1 MRRAHIHPLAAL
13 AVALLV
19 ASGCRGT
26 NAGAGSD
33 PSGTVPDTVPED
45 TATTLPATT
54 TTTVLTD
61 EEAAY
66 NVYRAFLDTSLAI
79 GSDFDR
85 NPLDGSLAPYT
96 TPAYRQ
102 QIEVNLSGLKLN
114 GVTEKGQLVT
124 RLMSSTVPKPDQLL
138 LKVCSRD
145 DVDQFDRTGKQLSP
159 VGPGKPEIDNV
170 GLVKEGSTWLV
181 DGVGPTG
188 ESCDA

>member
-19 ASGCRGT
+19 ASGCRST

-33 PSGTVPDTVPED
+33 PTPTIPDTVPE
-45 TATTLPATT
+45 ATTIPAAT
-54 TTTVLTD
+54 TTTVLSD
-61 EEAAY
+61 EQAAY
-66 NVYRAFLDTSLAI
+66 NVYRTFLDTSLAI
-79 GSDFDR
+79 GRDFDR

-96 TPAYRQ
+96 TPAYRHK
-102 QIEVNLSGLKLN
+102 IEVNLYGLKLN
-114 GVTEKGQLVT
+114 GVYQKGELVT
-124 RLMSSTVPKPDQLL
+124 RLMSSTVPKPGQLL

-159 VGPGKPEIDNV
+159 VGQGTPQIRNV

-181 DGVGPTG
+181 DGSFGTG
-188 ESCDA
+188 DPCDV